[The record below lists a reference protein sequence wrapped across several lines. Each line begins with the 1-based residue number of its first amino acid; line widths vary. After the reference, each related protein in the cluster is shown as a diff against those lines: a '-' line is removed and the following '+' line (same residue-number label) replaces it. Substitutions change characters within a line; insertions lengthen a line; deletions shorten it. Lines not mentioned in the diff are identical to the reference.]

1 MILKGKKESAC
12 GWGRN
17 EGNEGEEGTVKE
29 GERKKG
35 SSKGRIKRWKIE
47 KRKEGRMES
56 VDQMSSLGP
65 TNTFRV
71 ITSPLRK

>member
-1 MILKGKKESAC
+1 MSEYP
-12 GWGRN
+12 WGRN

-29 GERKKG
+29 GGMKKG

-47 KRKEGRMES
+47 KRRKGRMES
-56 VDQMSSLGP
+56 VDQMSSLG
-65 TNTFRV
+65 TTKTFRV